1 MIVDDDANQIELV
14 SYNLENADQ
23 VIETCNALRPQ
34 DALKIL
40 REKRID
46 CVVSDFILP
55 GMTGIQL
62 CKMIKDFLSVPFI
75 LYTGRESDEVPDIS
89 YVDDYIHK
97 EPNLI
102 HYTILAKKIRDA
114 VEKYRKT

>member
-1 MIVDDDANQIELV
+1 
-14 SYNLENADQ
+14 
-23 VIETCNALRPQ
+23 
-34 DALKIL
+34 
-40 REKRID
+40 
-46 CVVSDFILP
+46 
-55 GMTGIQL
+55 
-62 CKMIKDFLSVPFI
+62 MIKDFLSVPFI